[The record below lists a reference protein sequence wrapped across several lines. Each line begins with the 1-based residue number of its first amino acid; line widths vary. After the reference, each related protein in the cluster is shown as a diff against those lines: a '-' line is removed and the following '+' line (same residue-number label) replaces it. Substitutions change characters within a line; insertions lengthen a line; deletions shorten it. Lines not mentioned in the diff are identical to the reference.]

1 MLSKNYL
8 SERETIELTKLVENP
23 VCLEAMKK
31 ILLAPVYDQGVLK
44 GSDAEPTKN
53 FALQKAMSAL
63 QVNPSIDNE
72 SLGEDIRANTQ
83 AIRLVE
89 LGIEELNNFKPITI
103 KTPKKVNEAR

>member
-8 SERETIELTKLVENP
+8 SEQETIELNKLVENP
-23 VCLEAMKK
+23 ICLNALTKVM
-31 ILLAPVYDQGVLK
+31 LAPIYDQGVLK
-44 GSDAEPTKN
+44 RGEPTKN

-89 LGIEELNNFKPITI
+89 LGIEELNNFKSITI
-103 KTPKKVNEAR
+103 KKPKKVNEAR

>member
-53 FALQKAMSAL
+53 FALQKAMSAI
-63 QVNPSIDNE
+63 QSNPSIDDKA
-72 SLGEDIRANTQ
+72 LGEDVRANTQ

-89 LGIEELNNFKPITI
+89 LGIEELNNFKTITI
-103 KTPKKVNEAR
+103 KKPKKVNEAR